1 MKKSTAAAILA
12 SLLLSLS
19 ASTCNA
25 KETEEVKPVSWYQDP
40 ANEAA
45 LNAKLAQCKENPGEL
60 RDTPNC
66 INARKAFQNIFK
78 GGKFEKVK
86 EPRFGF

>member
-1 MKKSTAAAILA
+1 MGRFT
-12 SLLLSLS
+12 
-19 ASTCNA
+19 
-25 KETEEVKPVSWYQDP
+25 YQDP

-86 EPRFGF
+86 EPTFGFN